1 MNESKNLEFKESVSN
16 NFLKTVSAFAN
27 YGAGK
32 ILFGIRDDGSICG
45 ISDTVQTCLDIEN
58 KINDN
63 IDPVPEY
70 SLSINKKTSV
80 ITLTVYEG
88 THKPYFYKSKAYR
101 RNDTATIPADR
112 LELTRLI
119 LEGQN
124 LTFEE
129 IPSKN
134 QDLSFH
140 LLEERLKTILH
151 LNTVDKDTLKTLELY
166 RDDTGFNNAAGMLA
180 DVNLFCGIDIVRFGD
195 NINIIQTHNT
205 FEHQSILQQ
214 YDEAFELYRQYYQ
227 YEQING
233 SHRETVSQIPEK
245 AYREGIANALVHRT
259 WDLNAHIN
267 VAMFN
272 DRIEI
277 TSPGGLPRG
286 LSEEEYLRGGVSILR
301 NRIIANIFYRLQM
314 IEKFGTGIRRIIES
328 YKDSAIKPTFLF
340 TENTIQITLPVMKTK
355 NSLSGDESIIYE
367 LLKGRIVSIS
377 EITEGSGFGRTK
389 TKSILSKLILEGY
402 IYTIGNGRGTKYSAE

>member
-16 NFLKTVSAFAN
+16 SFLKTVSAFAN
-27 YGAGK
+27 YGTGR
-32 ILFGIRDDGSICG
+32 ILFGIHDDGSICG

-70 SLSINKKTSV
+70 SMSINKKTSV
-80 ITLTVYEG
+80 ITLTVFEG
-88 THKPYFYKSKAYR
+88 SHKPYFYKSKAYR
-101 RNDTATIPADR
+101 RNNTATIPADR
-112 LELTRLI
+112 LEMTRLI

-134 QDLSFH
+134 QDLSFQM
-140 LLEERLKTILH
+140 LEERLKSILH
-151 LNTVDKDTLKTLELY
+151 LNTVNKDILKTLELY
-166 RDDTGFNNAAGMLA
+166 RDDSGFNNAAELLA
-180 DVNLFCGIDIVRFGD
+180 DTNHFYGIDIARFGD
-195 NINIIQTHNT
+195 NINIILTHKI
-205 FEHQSILQQ
+205 FEHHSILKQ
-214 YDEAFELYRQYYQ
+214 YDEAIEMYRQYYQ
-227 YEQING
+227 YEQIKG
-233 SHRETVSQIPEK
+233 FYRESISQIPED
-245 AYREGIANALVHRT
+245 AYREAIANALVHRT
-259 WDLNAHIN
+259 WDLETHIN

-301 NRIIANIFYRLQM
+301 NRIIGNIFFRLQM

-328 YKDSAIKPTFLF
+328 YKDSAIKPSFSF

-355 NSLSGDESIIYE
+355 NSLSEDESIIYE
-367 LLKGRIVSIS
+367 LLQGRIVSIS
-377 EITEGSGFGRTK
+377 EIAENSGFGKTK
-389 TKSILSKLILEGY
+389 IKSILSKLISEGY